1 MEVEFLA
8 SEQLHINENQFL
20 SSSLIEN
27 MASIRSLFDSCE
39 DMEYKHIDISNV
51 EGCLIYHPGMI
62 NLVLLNDIESHILAI
77 NDHQTVRTKQA
88 TQNFIKKYF
97 SPFSVK
103 QTNSISTI
111 VDLLLSGTTI
121 LLIDNEDQAYSLQ
134 TAKYM
139 GRAIEEAVTE
149 RTIRGPRDGFIEDL
163 DTNLAL
169 VRKRIRTPQLKVNF
183 LTLGMQTN
191 TKIGILYMAGIA
203 SEEIVQEIRGR
214 LSRID
219 IDGILE
225 SQYIESLIQDSKL
238 SPFPTLYSTDRPD
251 KVCGSLLDGKVAIM
265 IDGSPFVLTAPAL
278 FVEFLHT
285 SQDYYD
291 SSLAATIIRW
301 IRLLGLLV
309 TLILPAFYVAMTTF
323 HPDLLQ
329 TSILLRIAGS
339 REGLPY
345 PVLIEAIFMVLTYEL
360 IREAGL
366 RMPKT
371 FGSPV
376 VIILALVIVGQAAV
390 QAGIIGSVL
399 SIVVSITALTS
410 FILPNYSF
418 HQIIRVLGIPLLILA
433 GLFGFMGIIVGLMFG
448 LTHVISLRS
457 FGVPYFSPVSPAIY
471 QGWKDVFI
479 RAPWWG
485 MKTRI
490 PGMNINNFQRSG
502 NAPIS
507 SVGSK
512 EKKDE

>member
-1 MEVEFLA
+1 MET
-8 SEQLHINENQFL
+8 EQPNLNKYNLL
-20 SSSLIEN
+20 SSSLKEN
-27 MASIRSLFDSCE
+27 IAIIKSLFESCE
-39 DMEYKHIDISNV
+39 DIEYKHIDISNV
-51 EGCLIYHPGMI
+51 EGCLIYHPGMVS
-62 NLVLLNDIESHILAI
+62 LQLLNEIESHIVTI
-77 NDHQTVRTKQA
+77 NDHQTVRTKQT
-88 TQNFIKKYF
+88 TQNVIKKYF
-97 SPFSVK
+97 SPFREK
-103 QTNSISTI
+103 QSNSIRTM
-111 VDLLLSGTTI
+111 VEQLLTGTTI
-121 LLIDNEDQAYSLQ
+121 LLIDNEDQAYMLQ
-134 TAKYM
+134 TAKYT

-149 RTIRGPRDGFIEDL
+149 RTVRGPREGFIEDI

-169 VRKRIRTPQLKVNF
+169 VRKRIRTPNLKVNF
-183 LTLGMQTN
+183 LTLGRQTN

-203 SEEIVQEIRGR
+203 SEEIVQEIKER

-225 SQYIESLIQDSKL
+225 SQYIESLLQDSKW
-238 SPFPTLYSTDRPD
+238 SPFPTIYNTDRPD
-251 KVCGSLLDGKVAIM
+251 KVCGNLLDGKVAII

-291 SSLAATIIRW
+291 NSLAATMVRW
-301 IRLLGLLV
+301 VRFLGLFV

-329 TSILLRIAGS
+329 TTILLRIAGS

-345 PVLIEAIFMVLTYEL
+345 PVLIEAIFMVMTFEL

-366 RMPKT
+366 RLPKT
-371 FGSPV
+371 FGSPIV
-376 VIILALVIVGQAAV
+376 LILALVIIGQAAV

-399 SIVVSITALTS
+399 SIVVSIAALTS

-418 HQIIRVLGIPLLILA
+418 HQVIRLLSIPLLILA
-433 GLFGFMGIIVGLMFG
+433 GIFGFMGILIGLMFG

-485 MKTRI
+485 VKTRI
-490 PGMNINNFQRSG
+490 PGMNINNFHRSG
-502 NAPIS
+502 DASAS

-512 EKKDE
+512 ENKDE

>member
-1 MEVEFLA
+1 MVSGQPNLIKN
-8 SEQLHINENQFL
+8 SLL

-27 MASIRSLFDSCE
+27 IASIKNMFESCE
-39 DMEYKHIDISNV
+39 DIEYKHMDISNV
-51 EGCLIYHPGMI
+51 EGCLIYHPGMVD
-62 NLVLLNDIESHILAI
+62 LQLLTEIESHVVTI
-77 NDHQTVRTKQA
+77 NEHHTVRTKQ
-88 TQNFIKKYF
+88 TNQNFIKKNF
-97 SPFSVK
+97 LFINVK
-103 QTNSISTI
+103 HSNSLSTI
-111 VDLLLSGTTI
+111 VEQLLLGNTI
-121 LLIDNEDQAYSLQ
+121 LLIDNEDQAYLLQ
-134 TAKYM
+134 TAKYT
-139 GRAIEEAVTE
+139 GRAITEAVTE
-149 RTIRGPRDGFIEDL
+149 RTVRGPREGFIEDL

-169 VRKRIRTPQLKVNF
+169 VRKRIRTPQLKVKF
-183 LTLGMQTN
+183 LTLGRQTN

-203 SEEIVQEIRGR
+203 SEEIVQEIKDR
-214 LSRID
+214 LSKID
-219 IDGILE
+219 IDGILD
-225 SQYIESLIQDSKL
+225 SQYIESLIQDSKR
-238 SPFPTLYSTDRPD
+238 SPFPTIYNTDRPD
-251 KVCGSLLDGKVAIM
+251 KVCGSLLDGKVAII

-291 SSLAATIIRW
+291 SSLAATMVRW
-301 IRLLGLLV
+301 VRFLGLFV
-309 TLILPAFYVAMTTF
+309 TLILPAFYVALTTF

-329 TSILLRIAGS
+329 TTLLLRIAGS

-345 PVLIEAIFMVLTYEL
+345 PVLIEAIFMLMTYEL

-371 FGSPV
+371 FGSP
-376 VIILALVIVGQAAV
+376 IIITLALVIIGQAAV

-410 FILPNYSF
+410 FIMPNYAF
-418 HQIIRVLGIPLLILA
+418 HQIIRMLGIPLLILA
-433 GLFGFMGIIVGLMFG
+433 GLFGFMGILVGLMFG

-485 MKTRI
+485 MKSRI
-490 PGMNINNFQRSG
+490 PGININNFHRSG
-502 NAPIS
+502 EASSSS